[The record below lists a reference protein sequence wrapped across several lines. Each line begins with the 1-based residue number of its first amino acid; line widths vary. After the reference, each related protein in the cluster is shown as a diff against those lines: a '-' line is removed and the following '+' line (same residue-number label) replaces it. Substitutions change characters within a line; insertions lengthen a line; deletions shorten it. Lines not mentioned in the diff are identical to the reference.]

1 MNTGRVQQD
10 IAAAQRKF
18 DYVEAHRTI
27 AGQPYALVALQTAT
41 RTYTLEIT
49 FTGYPN
55 QAPEV
60 VVRKPT
66 LAPSKHRYPDNRIC
80 YIHPSRWNPGLHDVE
95 FVIARSAKWLHKYE
109 VYRSTGR
116 WPGAGI
122 EH

>member
-1 MNTGRVQQD
+1 MNTVRVQQD

-27 AGQPYALVALQTAT
+27 AGQPYALVALQTAS
-41 RTYTLEIT
+41 RTYTLQIT
-49 FTGYPN
+49 FPGYPN

-80 YIHPSRWNPGLHDVE
+80 YILRSHNPQSLLSNQQTLQRQTVL
-95 FVIARSAKWLHKYE
+95 IAVQTDYC
-109 VYRSTGR
+109 
-116 WPGAGI
+116 P
-122 EH
+122 